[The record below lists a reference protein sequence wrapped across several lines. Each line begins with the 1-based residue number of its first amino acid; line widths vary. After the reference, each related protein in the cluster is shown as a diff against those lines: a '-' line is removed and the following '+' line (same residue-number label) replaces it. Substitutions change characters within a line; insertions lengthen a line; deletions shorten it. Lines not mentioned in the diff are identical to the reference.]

1 MTSILLIMC
10 MYNDEFYFKNPNFVI
25 FACILKSFKSL
36 IFSSQKKFFEKMNNK
51 KAIEKY
57 QEIK

>member
-1 MTSILLIMC
+1 